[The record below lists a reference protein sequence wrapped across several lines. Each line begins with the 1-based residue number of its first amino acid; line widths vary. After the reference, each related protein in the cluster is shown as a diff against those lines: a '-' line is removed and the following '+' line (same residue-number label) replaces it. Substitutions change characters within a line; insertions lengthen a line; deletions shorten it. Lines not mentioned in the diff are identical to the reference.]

1 MAVRSADLI
10 DLALPL
16 HWFSTY
22 LEEIAWI
29 PHLEPTGR

>member
-1 MAVRSADLI
+1 MAGRNADLI

-16 HWFSTY
+16 DWFSTY

-29 PHLEPTGR
+29 PHLTGR